1 MNNVEQVKKLMNV
14 RFEKGILEIIEVK
27 IEKETEKQFKLLNT
41 SRRILNKSEMGI
53 YIDYYGIYC
62 YEDELKELTKLY
74 IEKEFDRLQKL
85 ISRETEKLNNYKLS
99 LEVLNK

>member
-1 MNNVEQVKKLMNV
+1 MNV

>member
-74 IEKEFDRLQKL
+74 IEKEFNRLQKL